1 MLRDVVRRELIP
13 REAGLA
19 PQYNS
24 EHGRTSLPSRAVVA
38 SPIDR
43 VVRNNIARI
52 DHYISAESKI
62 RAAYLHYPQR
72 RRDIGS
78 AHALRDCAGAA

>member
-1 MLRDVVRRELIP
+1 VVV
-13 REAGLA
+13 
-19 PQYNS
+19 S
-24 EHGRTSLPSRAVVA
+24 
-38 SPIDR
+38 SPTDR

-72 RRDIGS
+72 RRGIGS
-78 AHALRDCAGAA
+78 AHALWDCAGTA